1 MYDFGE
7 VTTGVTR
14 ADSPTFTV
22 TGATSNTAAGSF
34 HTLTFIVLEVPQIS
48 FSRLFDVETVRVAD
62 PSFLAVTK
70 PVFSSTVTTD
80 VSLDD
85 HFGSRPPAD
94 LAVRVAL
101 LTAFAAFESGTS
113 RSR

>member
-34 HTLTFIVLEVPQIS
+34 HT
-48 FSRLFDVETVRVAD
+48 
-62 PSFLAVTK
+62 K

-80 VSLDD
+80 VSLDN

-101 LTAFAAFESGTS
+101 FTAFAAFESGTS